1 MITKGTKK
9 AASHLVRSQPSLE
22 LLGLLESFDEEFASL
37 LSIELQEVG
46 VEVGSVRGQGLVAP
60 LTHALIIYIA
70 NEPFV

>member
-1 MITKGTKK
+1 VIANQNFLLCQVVT
-9 AASHLVRSQPSLE
+9 SLTE
-22 LLGLLESFDEEFASL
+22 LLGLLESFDEEFAPL

-46 VEVGSVRGQGLVAP
+46 VEVGSVRGQRLVTP